1 MQGAPKYDII
11 ELYWDDNLCSIFKEC
26 GMILTADKIIV
37 ISDKLDSISGSQK
50 TEGQVFELSKIKK
63 YITYKAK

>member
-1 MQGAPKYDII
+1 MQGAPKYETI
-11 ELYWDDNLCSIFKEC
+11 ELYWRDDTMTDFKDC

-50 TEGQVFELSKIKK
+50 TEGQVFELSNMKK